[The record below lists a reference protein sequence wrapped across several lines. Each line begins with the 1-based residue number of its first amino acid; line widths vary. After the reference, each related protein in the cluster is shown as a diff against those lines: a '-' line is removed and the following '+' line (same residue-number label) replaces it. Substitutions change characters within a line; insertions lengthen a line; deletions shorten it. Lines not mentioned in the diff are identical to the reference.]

1 MNIKYRGMLY
11 VMGGIAIGASGGAA
25 LHAESTAAAPAYY
38 VVEVNVHDFDRYK
51 NDYAAHVAATLAQY
65 GGRYLAA
72 GGRTES
78 VEGAPPAS
86 RVSLLEFPSME
97 KAEAWYN
104 SPEYDQIKPVRH
116 AVATTRSFIVE
127 GRPPAQ

>member
-1 MNIKYRGMLY
+1 MNIKHRGVLY
-11 VMGGIAIGASGGAA
+11 ALGGIVIGASGGAA
-25 LHAESTAAAPAYY
+25 LHAQSNAAAPAYY
-38 VVEVNVHDFDRYK
+38 VVEVNVRDLDKYK
-51 NDYAAHVAATLAQY
+51 NDYASHVAATLAPY

-78 VEGAPPAS
+78 IEGAPPAS
-86 RVSLLEFPSME
+86 RVSILEFPSVD

-104 SPEYDQIKPVRH
+104 SPDYDKIKPVRH

>member
-1 MNIKYRGMLY
+1 MNIKHRGILY
-11 VMGGIAIGASGGAA
+11 ALGGIVIGASGGAA
-25 LHAESTAAAPAYY
+25 LHAQSTAAAPAYY
-38 VVEVNVHDFDRYK
+38 VVEVNVRDLDKYK
-51 NDYAAHVAATLAQY
+51 NDYASHVAATLAPY

-78 VEGAPPAS
+78 IEGAPPAS
-86 RVSLLEFPSME
+86 RVSILEFPSVD

-104 SPEYDQIKPVRH
+104 SPEYDKIKPVRH

>member
-1 MNIKYRGMLY
+1 MNIKYRDMLY
-11 VMGGIAIGASGGAA
+11 ALGGLAIGASGGAA
-25 LHAESTAAAPAYY
+25 LHAQSTANAPAYY
-38 VVEVNVHDFDRYK
+38 VVEVNVRDLDKYR
-51 NDYAAHVAATLAQY
+51 NDYASHVAATLVPY

-78 VEGAPPAS
+78 IEGAPPAS
-86 RVSLLEFPSME
+86 RVSILEFPSMD

>member
-1 MNIKYRGMLY
+1 MNINHREMLY
-11 VMGGIAIGASGGAA
+11 ALGGIAIGASGGAA
-25 LHAESTAAAPAYY
+25 LHAQNTATAPAYY
-38 VVEVNVHDFDRYK
+38 VVEVNVRDVDKYR
-51 NDYAAHVAATLAQY
+51 NDYASHVAATLPPY

-78 VEGAPPAS
+78 IEGTPPAS
-86 RVSLLEFPSME
+86 RVSILEFPSMD

-104 SPEYDQIKPVRH
+104 SPEYDKIKPVRH

>member
-1 MNIKYRGMLY
+1 MNIKHRGVLY
-11 VMGGIAIGASGGAA
+11 ALGGIVIGASGGAA
-25 LHAESTAAAPAYY
+25 LHAQSTAAAPAYY
-38 VVEVNVHDFDRYK
+38 VVEVNVRDLDKYK
-51 NDYAAHVAATLAQY
+51 NDYAFHVAATLAPY

-78 VEGAPPAS
+78 IEGAPPAS
-86 RVSLLEFPSME
+86 RVSILEFPSVD

-104 SPEYDQIKPVRH
+104 SPDYDKIKPVRH

>member
-1 MNIKYRGMLY
+1 LVYAL
-11 VMGGIAIGASGGAA
+11 GGIAIGASGGAT
-25 LHAESTAAAPAYY
+25 LHAQSGAPAYY
-38 VVEVNVHDFDRYK
+38 VVEVNVRDLDTYK
-51 NDYAAHVAATLAQY
+51 SDYASHVAATLTPY

-78 VEGAPPAS
+78 IEGAPPAS
-86 RVSLLEFPSME
+86 RVSILEFPSVD

-104 SPEYDQIKPVRH
+104 SPEYDKIKPVRH

-127 GRPPAQ
+127 GRPPAR